1 MRFWRAGLI
10 FAALFLMVGAAKVE
24 TVFPIKV
31 SQDQRYFEDA
41 QGRPFLVNGD
51 TAWSLI
57 AELNRDD
64 AKTYLEDRSKRGFNA
79 ILVNLIEHQFSSNPP
94 ANAYGEKPFTNESF
108 SALNPKYFDH
118 AAWVIEQAQK
128 QGLVVFLAP
137 AYLGVNGGDQGW
149 FAQAQAAGPDKMKAY
164 GEAIARRFAT
174 FPNIVWVLGGDFDA
188 PDRALV
194 SELAQGIASVSPDA
208 LQTVH
213 SGRDTNTVEIWG
225 DRSWL
230 SLDTVYTYDDVH
242 KAILARSK
250 AAKMPVILLESA
262 YEYERE
268 TTARMIRRNAYGAI
282 LGGAA
287 GQFFGNNPIW
297 HFSGPGVFTSDQN
310 WREALNSPGAKSM
323 TVMKAFFDKLPWPQ
337 LQPDRDHSIAAVE
350 GVYAAA
356 LPDQSLIVVYGDAG
370 EFRIKTSSL
379 NDNQKAFW
387 VDPASG
393 QFLPANDPKT
403 DGDASIYQAPPDRK
417 NVYQSDWILLI
428 CSSEQLKLIQKA

>member
-1 MRFWRAGLI
+1 MRLWAGFI
-10 FAALFLMVGAAKVE
+10 FAMLLLMGAARVE

-31 SQDQRYFEDA
+31 SHDHRFFEDT
-41 QGRPFLVNGD
+41 QGRPFLINGD
-51 TAWSLI
+51 TAWSLL
-57 AELNRDD
+57 AELKRDD
-64 AKTYLEDRSKRGFNA
+64 AKLYLQDRSKSGFNA

-94 ANAYGEKPFTNESF
+94 ANAYGDKPFTNESF
-108 SALNPKYFDH
+108 GTLNPNYFDH

-149 FAQAQAAGPDKMKAY
+149 FAQAQAAGPAKMKAY
-164 GEAIARRFAT
+164 GEAIARRFAK

-213 SGRDTNTVEIWG
+213 SGRDTNTVETWG
-225 DRSWL
+225 DQSWL

-250 AAKMPVILLESA
+250 AAKRPVILLEGA

-297 HFSGPGVFTSDQN
+297 HFSGPGVFTFDQN
-310 WREALNSPGAKSM
+310 WREALDSPGAKSM
-323 TVMKAFFDKLPWPQ
+323 TVMKEFFDKLPWSQ
-337 LQPDRDHSIAAVE
+337 LQPDRDNNIAMAE
-350 GVYAAA
+350 RTYAAA

-370 EFRIKTSSL
+370 EFCIKTSSL

-393 QFLPANDPKT
+393 QFLPADKPKA
-403 DGDASIYQAPPDRK
+403 DGDVRIYQAPPDGK
-417 NVYQSDWILLI
+417 NVAQSDWILLVG
-428 CSSEQLKLIQKA
+428 SSEQLKLIQKA